1 MELTWE
7 GKNITVTSKVQRE
20 GSEELDR
27 FLSQWVASECGQGD
41 QGVTF
46 CGTHRSGLLAL
57 FLHERERGEEGR
69 EVQVVHAPQVVE
81 GRRVSITPPFLRRD
95 RDAAQ
100 ALDDIRATVST
111 AGDLATLSVRSPEF
125 SDLTESL
132 RRRDADMLM
141 SLRRT
146 QSQDDLAGSV
156 PTGDEDSVA
165 ARVRRRREAR
175 LLEGIQGGEEDKL
188 KKPQ

>member
-1 MELTWE
+1 MELTWK
-7 GKNITVTSKVQRE
+7 GQNITVTDKVQRE

-100 ALDDIRATVST
+100 ILGDFWTTTSA
-111 AGDLATLSVRSPEF
+111 AGDLASMNMGSPDPEGLKRSMAEI
-125 SDLTESL
+125 
-132 RRRDADMLM
+132 DAQPLYG
-141 SLRRT
+141 LRRT
-146 QSQDDLAGSV
+146 QSQESLRSPEKVLLELARTQPPGKE
-156 PTGDEDSVA
+156 TIAERVA
-165 ARVRRRREAR
+165 GRRREKGSR
-175 LLEGIQGGEEDKL
+175 GN
-188 KKPQ
+188 P